1 MFLLSSLVAVAA
13 MADDN
18 VPAFPGAEGYAR
30 YTTTGG
36 RAGEVYHVTNL
47 DDSGE
52 GSLRWALSK
61 SGTRTIVFDVAG
73 DIHLA
78 SNLVISNGNVTILG
92 QTSPGGITVCDQTF
106 QNKASNV
113 IIRFVRFRRGEL
125 VSTDDGADAAWGRYY
140 KNIILDHCSFSW
152 STDEVASWYD
162 NRDFTMQWCVC
173 AEGLASGH
181 TKGTHS
187 YGGIWGGKNASFH
200 HTMIA
205 HVNNRVP
212 RINGA
217 RYQWT
222 GYDTTVYPNT
232 VEAERVDLRNNVYYN
247 WGNGN
252 GCYGGPGGGYCNI
265 VNCYYKAG
273 PATSNKTR
281 VLQASVGESGNST
294 PTALIGM
301 ASRYYINGNY
311 VTAASSPAYYDW
323 SGVTFDSGHKTIN
336 GERYTV
342 DNDNYYDDEHV
353 TSSDGYSCVKVVL
366 DEPIDAGEVTTHSAE
381 VAFEKMLSYGGA
393 SLYRD
398 GHDERYMEE
407 ARTGTY
413 TYTGSLN
420 GWKGIIDKCTDTID
434 GYEEGD
440 EAYPW
445 LSPNNGVTRPD
456 GFDTDGDGIP
466 DEWEEANGLDPN
478 DADDGKYYTLDTE
491 KGWYT
496 NLEVYANSLVEDI
509 VKAQNSDAIT
519 AVDEYYPTCVKV
531 TGVASVTTEQEIE
544 KIEYYTVDGCKLSSP
559 ANGINIRKIT
569 FSNGKTRADKV
580 IKG

>member
-1 MFLLSSLVAVAA
+1 MKKKIITFFTCLCATAS
-13 MADDN
+13 MAQA
-18 VPAFPGAEGYAR
+18 PAFPGAEGHGR
-30 YTTTGG
+30 YVTGG
-36 RAGEVYHVTNL
+36 RGGKILHVTNL
-47 DDSGE
+47 DDSGT
-52 GSLRWALSK
+52 GSLRWALEK

-73 DIHLA
+73 DIHLK
-78 SNLVISNGNVTILG
+78 SNLVIGNGNVTVLG

-125 VSTDDGADAAWGRYY
+125 VSTDDGADAAWGRQCS
-140 KNIILDHCSFSW
+140 NIILDHCSFSW

-162 NRDFTMQWCVC
+162 NKNFTMQWCVC

-200 HTMIA
+200 HNMIA

-222 GYDTTVYPNT
+222 GYDKTAYPNT

-273 PATSNKTR
+273 PATKNTTR

-311 VTAASSPAYYDW
+311 VAAASSPENYDW
-323 SGVTFDSGHKTIN
+323 KGVTFDAGHITIN
-336 GERYTV
+336 GEYYTA
-342 DNDNYYDDEHV
+342 DNNNYYEGEHV
-353 TSSDGYSCVKVVL
+353 TSSDGKSCVKVVL
-366 DEPIDAGEVTTHSAE
+366 DQPIDAGEVTTHSAE
-381 VAFEKMLSYGGA
+381 VAFEKMLKYGGA
-393 SLYRD
+393 SMYRD
-398 GHDERYMEE
+398 GHDARYMEE

-420 GWKGIIDKCTDTID
+420 GWKGIIDKCVDVIPDYT
-434 GYEEGD
+434 GD
-440 EAYPW
+440 DPYPW
-445 LSPNNGVTRPD
+445 LSPAALEKPLDSDN
-456 GFDTDGDGIP
+456 DGIP
-466 DEWEEANGLDPN
+466 DDWEEANGLDKTDAN
-478 DADDGKYYTLDTE
+478 DANLYTIDP

-509 VKAQNSDAIT
+509 MKAGQADAI
-519 AVDEYYPTCVKV
+519 DGFEEYYPTFKT
-531 TGVASVTTEQEIE
+531 TGISTATINSEIAR
-544 KIEYYTVDGCKLSSP
+544 IEYYSIDGRKLSEP

-569 FSNGKTRADKV
+569 YSNGKTSTDKV
-580 IKG
+580 LK

>member
-1 MFLLSSLVAVAA
+1 MKKKIITFFTIFCATAS
-13 MADDN
+13 MAQA
-18 VPAFPGAEGYAR
+18 PAFPGAEGHGR
-30 YTTTGG
+30 YVTGG
-36 RAGEVYHVTNL
+36 RGGQILHVTNL
-47 DDSGE
+47 DDSGT
-52 GSLRWALSK
+52 GSLRWALTQ

-73 DIHLA
+73 DIHLK
-78 SNLVISNGNVTILG
+78 SNLVISSGNVTVLG

-140 KNIILDHCSFSW
+140 SNIILDHCSFSW

-162 NRDFTMQWCVC
+162 NRNFTMQWCVC

-200 HTMIA
+200 HNMIA

-222 GYDTTVYPNT
+222 GYDKTAYPNT

-273 PATSNKTR
+273 PATTNTTR
-281 VLQASVGESGNST
+281 VLQASVGASSNST

-311 VTAASSPAYYDW
+311 VAAASSPENYDW
-323 SGVTFDSGHKTIN
+323 KGVTFDAGHKTID
-336 GERYTV
+336 GERYTA
-342 DNDNYYDDEHV
+342 DNDNYYEGEHV
-353 TSSDGYSCVKVVL
+353 TSSDGKSCVKVVL
-366 DEPIDAGEVTTHSAE
+366 DQPIDAGEVTTHSAE
-381 VAFEKMLSYGGA
+381 VAFEKMLKYGGA
-393 SLYRD
+393 SMYRD
-398 GHDERYMEE
+398 GHDARYMEE

-420 GWKGIIDKCTDTID
+420 GWKGIIDKCVDVIPDYT
-434 GYEEGD
+434 GD
-440 EAYPW
+440 DPYPW
-445 LSPNNGVTRPD
+445 LSPAALEKPLDSDN
-456 GFDTDGDGIP
+456 DGIP
-466 DEWEEANGLDPN
+466 DDWEEANGLDKT
-478 DADDGKYYTLDTE
+478 DADDANLYTIDP

-509 VKAQNSDAIT
+509 MKAGQADAI
-519 AVDEYYPTCVKV
+519 DGFEEYYPTFKT
-531 TGVASVTTEQEIE
+531 TGISTATINSEIAR
-544 KIEYYTVDGCKLSSP
+544 IEYYSIDGRKLSEP

-569 FSNGKTRADKV
+569 YSNGKTSTDKV
-580 IKG
+580 LK